1 MLRRIGLAIS
11 YFIAI
16 LYILSI
22 LWPSYYCLR
31 HGCKGP
37 GELDAFMPAF
47 ALIPIGGIATAF
59 CIAPRHPANQKK
71 ALMVLGFLACCN
83 CFRDCSP
90 RYIRL
95 YRAPDL
101 FHCISSAVVRILSS
115 PSHSRCS
122 GA

>member
-47 ALIPIGGIATAF
+47 ALIPIGGIATGFSLRHAIQQTRKRESWSWVFWPAAIVFAIVLLGTFAF
-59 CIAPRHPANQKK
+59 IALLIYFTA
-71 ALMVLGFLACCN
+71 
-83 CFRDCSP
+83 
-90 RYIRL
+90 
-95 YRAPDL
+95 
-101 FHCISSAVVRILSS
+101 FHR
-115 PSHSRCS
+115 R
-122 GA
+122 